1 MRLRLCA
8 LTAVAAIGVAA
19 LPSLA
24 GVPKAQ
30 ITDPVGDANGIN
42 QQFPGV
48 GPEPPDASTA
58 PADLSSA
65 DIVSVTFQNTFVT
78 KVVKHKP
85 VKTPNGFTVTMQ
97 LAAAPT
103 PNIEYRV
110 SGAAAGC
117 TSVFFEYDTSVGTG
131 GADIRCPATPPA
143 TNTTYDGTAAVSGSK
158 IVWTVP
164 ASSFRTGTTFSS
176 LDAQT
181 RTVAV
186 EVTAPQVDYATSS
199 ATFTV
204 GK

>member
-8 LTAVAAIGVAA
+8 LSAVAAIGVTAV
-19 LPSLA
+19 PSFA
-24 GVPKAQ
+24 GAPKPQ

-42 QQFPGV
+42 QQFPGL
-48 GPEPPDASTA
+48 GPEPPDVATA

-65 DIVSVTFQNTFVT
+65 DIVSVAFATTFVT
-78 KVVKHKP
+78 KIVKHKP
-85 VKTPNGFTVTMQ
+85 VKTPNGFTVTMV

-110 SGAAAGC
+110 SGAAGAC

-131 GADIRCPATPPA
+131 GSDIRCPATPPA
-143 TNTTYDGTAAVSGSK
+143 TNVTYAGTAAITGDK

-164 ASSFRTGTTFSS
+164 AGAFPNGTTFSQ
-176 LDAQT
+176 LNAQT

-186 EVTAPQVDYATSS
+186 AVTAPQIDYATSG
-199 ATFTV
+199 ATYTV

>member
-1 MRLRLCA
+1 MRLRLSAIAA
-8 LTAVAAIGVAA
+8 LTAIAMAAI
-19 LPSLA
+19 PSLA
-24 GVPKAQ
+24 GPPKAQ

-48 GPEPPDASTA
+48 GPNPPDTVTA

-65 DIVSVTFQNTFVT
+65 DIVSVTFATTFVT
-78 KVVKHKP
+78 KIVKRKR
-85 VKTPNGFTVTMQ
+85 VNTPNGFTVTMA

-110 SGAAAGC
+110 SGAAGGC
-117 TSVFFEYDTSVGTG
+117 SSVFFEYDTSAQTG

-143 TNTTYDGTAAVSGSK
+143 MSVTYNGTAAISGSK

-164 ASSFRTGTTFSS
+164 AGAFPSGTTFSS

-186 EVTAPQVDYATSS
+186 AVTAPQIDYATST
-199 ATFTV
+199 ATYTV